1 MEEKRLKRGKF
12 CMNKKYKILALL
24 LMAICTVFG
33 AEADNQ
39 LITIQKREISVIDA
53 LDMIKQQAKVSVMY
67 QDNIVNKRILLNLNL
82 KNVSLSEALK
92 AVCEPAGLE
101 FLFKDNYVLIRN
113 SQKTK
118 NQTKGDTSTNGAAT
132 DRRQRS
138 ISGRTMDES
147 GEPLPG
153 ASIRVVESQSGAI
166 SDNDGFF
173 KIDVPANENLTLEVS
188 FIAMVKQKIG
198 IKTGTTDIQLK
209 NIVLKMDDTSVGELV
224 VTGYQQIDRRNLT
237 SSVSSVKMKD
247 IMLAGVTTL
256 DKMLQGRIP
265 DMIVTNNSGE
275 INSVPKIRIRGTS
288 TLIGNREPLW
298 VVDGVIINDPVN
310 LSADI
315 LNDPDYVNRIGN
327 SITGL
332 NPQDIERIDVLKDA
346 AATALYGTRAANG
359 IIVVTTKKGR
369 IGKPLV
375 AYSFTSS
382 YRRRP
387 RYSDS
392 KINLMNSKERVG
404 ISRDLVN
411 NHYQY
416 PASMTVVGYED
427 AVDKFYNG
435 TYTEDEFN
443 AQVAKLETQNTDW
456 FKLLTHDS
464 FSSDHSINVS
474 GGTENLRYYTSL
486 GYTINN
492 DVINNNDNKRYTGT
506 TKLDISLS
514 NRLKTSLNLNV
525 YNDKKDYN
533 PSSLSPINY
542 AYNTSRVIPAYN
554 DDGSYY
560 YYHKSTSSSQSMNF
574 NILNEINNS
583 YVKQKI
589 SGMAATL
596 NIRYELADWLNING
610 ILSYSNSN
618 TNIESYWGEKTWY
631 AAILRQ
637 SEYGTLAPNNSLMP
651 LGGELSEDIISS
663 DNYTARVQAN
673 INKYFGRD
681 KQHNINIAIGTEAN
695 STKYNGYS
703 ETNRGFYMDRGKK
716 FVTSIPANYTS
727 YLSWLATNVPNIV
740 DNKSNLL
747 SAYATASYSYKEL
760 YTVNA
765 NTRYDGS
772 NKFGSRSNEKLLP
785 VWSVSGLLNIKD
797 AAGIQSPFLNS
808 LTWKI
813 SYGEQGN
820 MIDNQTPVLT
830 LKKGALSGYYNEMVS
845 TVNTF
850 ANPDLKWEKTHSFNT
865 GLETGLFNNR
875 LMLSVECYYKK
886 TTDAFMNKPISDI
899 NGYTSY
905 VVNSGNLIN
914 KGYNVSMT
922 AVPVRTKDLNWIV
935 SGSLSKIINSM
946 ETVPGSEVYELGN
959 FLNGTAVVKGQA
971 IGTFYSYKFVGLNP
985 ADGGP
990 LFDDWEDRAT
1000 ELIGLN
1006 KYDTF
1011 TKVLVPTGKRDPD
1024 ISGSMNTTFSY
1035 KSWRLTA
1042 FLNYSLGAN
1051 IRLFK
1056 LFSQTVGG
1064 ETSGEIYPEYNL
1076 NKELLNRWKKPG
1088 DEQYTNIPSI
1098 MGGSTPGY
1106 YNYNR
1111 HFSAGTYYKGI
1122 KLAEDSWTMYDYSD
1136 IRVVSADYIQLA
1148 NISLTYE
1155 IPNKILS
1162 NYKMHRV
1169 AITLSGSNLY
1179 TFCDKALKGQAPTQ
1193 SGFATVQLTD
1203 RPSYTLGINVEF

>member
-1 MEEKRLKRGKF
+1 MKERKMKREKFPFGK
-12 CMNKKYKILALL
+12 KHQILILF
-24 LMAICTVFG
+24 LMAVCMAF
-33 AEADNQ
+33 ASEPENK
-39 LITIQKREISVIDA
+39 LITIQKKEISVINA

-67 QDNIVNKRILLNLNL
+67 QDEIVNKRLMLNLNL
-82 KNVSLSEALK
+82 KEVPLTKALEV
-92 AVCEPAGLE
+92 VCEPAGLE
-101 FLFKDNYVLIRN
+101 FSLRDNYVLIRN
-113 SQKTK
+113 ARKQKAETK
-118 NQTKGDTSTNGAAT
+118 KANLTNAPGDQE
-132 DRRQRS
+132 RQRTL
-138 ISGRTMDES
+138 SGKITDES

-153 ASIRVVESQSGAI
+153 ANVRISEFQSGAI
-166 SDNDGFF
+166 SDADGFF
-173 KIDVPANENLTLEVS
+173 KMKVPANENLTLEIS
-188 FIAMVKQKIG
+188 YIAMEKQRIA
-198 IKTGTTDIQLK
+198 IKAGATDLQLK
-209 NIVLKMDDTSVGELV
+209 SIVMKVDDTSVGELV

-247 IMLAGVTTL
+247 IMLPGVTTL

-265 DMIVTNNSGE
+265 DMIVTNTSGE
-275 INSVPKIRIRGTS
+275 INSIPKIRIRGTS

-298 VVDGVIINDPVN
+298 VVDGVIVNDPVN
-310 LSADI
+310 LSPDV

-359 IIVVTTKKGR
+359 IIVITTKKGR

-387 RYSDS
+387 RYTDS
-392 KINLMNSKERVG
+392 KINLMNSKERVD

-416 PASMTVVGYED
+416 PSGMTVVGYED
-427 AVDKFYNG
+427 AVDKFYSG
-435 TYTEDEFN
+435 IYTEQEFDT
-443 AQVAKLETQNTDW
+443 QVAKLETQNTDW

-464 FSSDHSINVS
+464 FSTDHSVNVS
-474 GGTENLRYYTSL
+474 GGSENLRYYTSL
-486 GYTINN
+486 GYTLNN
-492 DVINNNDNKRYTGT
+492 DVINDNDNRRYTGT

-514 NRLKTSLNLNV
+514 KRLQTSLSLNV
-525 YNDKKDYN
+525 YNDKKNYN
-533 PSSLSPINY
+533 PTSLSPIDY

-554 DDGSYY
+554 DDGSLYY
-560 YYHKSTSSSQSMNF
+560 YAKNASSTQAMKF
-574 NILNEINNS
+574 NIINELDNS
-583 YVKQKI
+583 YSKQRI
-589 SGMAATL
+589 SGITATL
-596 NIRYELADWLNING
+596 NLRYELADWLNINSV
-610 ILSYSNSN
+610 LSYSNSN
-618 TNIESYWGEKTWY
+618 TNMESYWGEKSWY

-637 SEYGTLAPNNSLMP
+637 SEYGTTAPNSSLMP
-651 LGGELSEDIISS
+651 LGGELSMNTVTS
-663 DNYTARVQAN
+663 DNYTARMQAN
-673 INKYFGRD
+673 VNKYFGHD
-681 KQHNINIAIGTEAN
+681 KQHNLNVAIGTEAN
-695 STKYNGYS
+695 STTYNGFS
-703 ETNRGFYMDRGKK
+703 TTSRGYYLDRGKK
-716 FVTSIPANYTS
+716 FATSIPSNYVAYLNWLGANNPS
-727 YLSWLATNVPNIV
+727 II

-747 SAYATASYSYKEL
+747 SAYATVSYSYKDL

-785 VWSVSGLLNIKD
+785 VWSTSGLLNIKEL
-797 AAGIQSPFLNS
+797 AHLQSHWLDN
-808 LTWKI
+808 LTWKL

-830 LKKGALSGYYNEMVS
+830 LRKGAFSGYYNEMLS
-845 TVNTF
+845 SVNTF
-850 ANPDLKWEKTHSFNT
+850 ANPNLKWEKTHSFNT
-865 GLETGLFNNR
+865 GIETGLFNNR
-875 LMLSVECYYKK
+875 LMVSLECYYKK
-886 TTDAFMNKPISDI
+886 TTDIFMNKPISDI

-905 VVNSGNLIN
+905 VVNSGNLVN

-922 AVPVRTKDLNWIV
+922 AVPVRTKDINWIV
-935 SGSLSKIINSM
+935 SGSFSKISNKM
-946 ETVPGSEVYELGN
+946 ETTPGSEVYELNN
-959 FLNGTAVVKGQA
+959 FLNGTAVVKGQP

-985 ADGGP
+985 TDGGP

-1000 ELIGLN
+1000 ELIGLS

-1024 ISGSMNTTFSY
+1024 MSGSFNTTFSY

-1056 LFSQTVGG
+1056 LFSQTADGI
-1064 ETSGEIYPEYNL
+1064 TSGSIYPEYNL
-1076 NKELLNRWKKPG
+1076 NKELINRWKKPG

-1098 MGGSTPGY
+1098 MGSSTSGY
-1106 YNYNR
+1106 YNYSR
-1111 HFSAGTYYKGI
+1111 HFSAGDNYKGI
-1122 KLAEDSWTMYDYSD
+1122 KLAEDSWTMYDYSN
-1136 IRVVSADYIQLA
+1136 IRVVSADYLQLS
-1148 NISLTYE
+1148 NLSLTYE
-1155 IPNKILS
+1155 IPASVLS

-1169 AITLSGSNLY
+1169 AITLSGANLY
-1179 TFCDKALKGQAPTQ
+1179 TLCAKELKGQAPTQ
-1193 SGFATVQLTD
+1193 SGFAAVQLSD

>member
-1 MEEKRLKRGKF
+1 MEERRTKRRRF
-12 CMNKKYKILALL
+12 CIDKKYKILILL
-24 LMAICTVFG
+24 VIAACSVFG
-33 AEADNQ
+33 ADPVNK
-39 LITIQKREISVIDA
+39 LITIQRKEISVINA
-53 LDMIKQQAKVSVMY
+53 FDMIKQQAKVSVMY
-67 QDNIVNKRILLNLNL
+67 QDDIVNKKLILNLNL
-82 KNVSLSEALK
+82 KDVPLAKALE

-101 FLFKDNYVLIRN
+101 FSLRDNYVLIRN
-113 SQKTK
+113 ARKPKAETK
-118 NQTKGDTSTNGAAT
+118 RAAVANSPT
-132 DRRQRS
+132 QQERQRT
-138 ISGRTMDES
+138 ISGKVIDEL

-153 ASIRVVESQSGAI
+153 ANVRISEFQSGAI
-166 SDNDGFF
+166 SDGDGFF
-173 KIDVPANENLTLEVS
+173 RLKVPAGEDLTLEVS
-188 FIAMVKQKIG
+188 YIAMEKQRIS
-198 IKTGTTDIQLK
+198 IKTGTNDLQLK
-209 NIVLKMDDTSVGELV
+209 SIVMKMDETSVGELV

-247 IMLAGVTTL
+247 IMLPGVTTL

-265 DMIVTNNSGE
+265 DMIVSNPSGE
-275 INSVPKIRIRGTS
+275 INSIPKIRIRGTS

-310 LSADI
+310 LSPDV

-327 SITGL
+327 SISGL

-359 IIVVTTKKGR
+359 IIVITTKKGR

-375 AYSFTSS
+375 SYSFTSS

-387 RYSDS
+387 RYTDS

-411 NHYQY
+411 NHYQF
-416 PASMTVVGYED
+416 PSDASVIGYEE
-427 AVDKFYNG
+427 AVNKFYNG
-435 TYTEDEFN
+435 TYSEQEFDS
-443 AQVAKLETQNTDW
+443 QVAKLETQNTDW

-464 FSSDHSINVS
+464 FSTDHSVNVS
-474 GGTENLRYYTSL
+474 GGSENFRYYTSL
-486 GYTINN
+486 GYTLNN

-514 NRLKTSLNLNV
+514 KRLQASFSLNV
-525 YNDKKDYN
+525 YNDTKKYN
-533 PSSLSPINY
+533 PSSLSSIDY

-554 DDGSYY
+554 DDGSLFYY
-560 YYHKSTSSSQSMNF
+560 GKNASSYNSMNF
-574 NILNEINNS
+574 NIINELDNS

-589 SGMAATL
+589 SSVTTTL
-596 NIRYELADWLNING
+596 NLRYEMADWFNINSV
-610 ILSYSNSN
+610 LSYTNSNSN
-618 TNIESYWGEKTWY
+618 LENYWGEKTWY

-637 SEYGTLAPNNSLMP
+637 SEYGTAAPNNSLMP
-651 LGGELSEDIISS
+651 LGGELSINNINNE
-663 DNYTARVQAN
+663 NYTARIQGN

-681 KQHNINIAIGTEAN
+681 KQHNLNIAIGTEAS

-703 ETNRGFYMDRGKK
+703 DTNRGFYLERGKA
-716 FVTSIPANYTS
+716 FATSIPSNYTA
-727 YLSWLATNVPNIV
+727 YLNWLASSTPTIV

-747 SAYATASYSYKEL
+747 SAYATASYSYKDL

-785 VWSVSGLLNIKD
+785 VWSTSGLLNIKQL
-797 AAGIQSPFLNS
+797 AQIQAYWLDN
-808 LTWKI
+808 LIWKA

-820 MIDNQTPVLT
+820 MIDNQTPVMT
-830 LKKGALSGYYNEMVS
+830 LKKGGFSGYYNEMLS

-865 GLETGLFNNR
+865 GIEAGLFNNR
-875 LMLSVECYYKK
+875 LMLSVEYYYKK
-886 TTDAFMNKPISDI
+886 TKDIFMNKPISDI

-905 VVNSGNLIN
+905 IVNSGNLIN
-914 KGYNVSMT
+914 KGYNLSLT
-922 AVPVRTKDLNWIV
+922 AIPVKTKDLNWIV
-935 SGSLSKIINSM
+935 SGSFSKISNRM
-946 ETVPGSEVYELGN
+946 ETVPGSEVYELNN
-959 FLNGTAVVKGQA
+959 FLNGTAVVKGQP

-985 ADGGP
+985 TDGGP
-990 LFDDWEDRAT
+990 LLDDWEDRAT

-1024 ISGSMNTTFSY
+1024 MTGSFNTTFSY

-1042 FLNYSLGAN
+1042 LLNYSLGAN

-1056 LFSQTVGG
+1056 LFSQTADGI
-1064 ETSGEIYPEYNL
+1064 TSGSIYPEYNL
-1076 NKELLNRWKKPG
+1076 NRELINRWKKPG
-1088 DEQYTNIPSI
+1088 DEQSTNIPSI
-1098 MGGSTPGY
+1098 MGSTTPGY
-1106 YNYNR
+1106 FNYSR
-1111 HFSAGTYYKGI
+1111 HFSAGTNYKGI

-1136 IRVVSADYIQLA
+1136 IRVVSADYLQLA
-1148 NISLTYE
+1148 NLSLTYE
-1155 IPNKILS
+1155 IPVRILS

-1179 TFCDKALKGQAPTQ
+1179 TFCAKELKGQAPTQ